1 MKEKKCLKKKGE
13 VGENISVRAKRLPQL
28 HGSGE

>member
-1 MKEKKCLKKKGE
+1 MKERKKLRKSE
-13 VGENISVRAKRLPQL
+13 VGENIFARAKRLPQL

>member
-1 MKEKKCLKKKGE
+1 MKERKTLRKDE
-13 VGENISVRAKRLPQL
+13 VGENISARAKRLPQL